1 MTNLEWL
8 IKEDPELAIKCIS
21 EVDAAICIDKDTGVM
36 STCEDEC
43 QNCLFKSNY
52 GNSSLGCVCR
62 IAEWLKAEH
71 KEKKQIK
78 NLTEEEF
85 AKICN
90 DNHIC
95 ADCPLRLDNGYCF
108 KNIKNYI
115 KDEYGVTLEKLAEFE
130 KKTVEV

>member
-21 EVDAAICIDKDTGVM
+21 EVDAAISIDKSTGVM

-43 QNCLFKSNY
+43 WNCLFSDKY
-52 GNSSLGCVCR
+52 GESAGCVCR

-78 NLTEEEF
+78 DLTEEEF
-85 AKICN
+85 DKICD
-90 DNHIC
+90 DNHKC
-95 ADCPLRLDNGYCF
+95 ADCPLRLKGGYCF
-108 KNIKNYI
+108 KNVKTYI
-115 KDEYGVTLEKLAEFE
+115 KSECGATLEELVEFE

>member
-21 EVDAAICIDKDTGVM
+21 EVDAAISINKDTGVM

-43 QNCLFKSNY
+43 HHCIFSDKY
-52 GNSSLGCVCR
+52 GDSVGCVCR

-78 NLTEEEF
+78 DLTEAEF
-85 AKICN
+85 TKVCN
-90 DNHIC
+90 RYDKC
-95 ADCPLRLDNGYCF
+95 SDCILHVNKGYCY
-108 KNIKNYI
+108 KNVIRML
-115 KDEYGVTLEKLAEFE
+115 KDEYGTTVTELAEME